1 MNQRVRVIR
10 DNVLPHNFGRIGT
23 IVGAYDSYG
32 HTVYRVNFGGDP
44 YGQPY
49 PYNEDELEF
58 LADQPMKPM
67 DFASLPDGTIIESS
81 DFGDRYYKV
90 SKDKW
95 VVLTDEI
102 LSDPETYNTGGMEAC
117 GEIFTVIG

>member
-1 MNQRVRVIR
+1 MKQRVRVIR
-10 DNVLPHNFGRIGT
+10 DYIMPNMIGREGVVTDTWEKGKDYPPGAVVDFGDKI
-23 IVGAYDSYG
+23 
-32 HTVYRVNFGGDP
+32 
-44 YGQPY
+44 Y

-58 LADQPMKPM
+58 LADEPVKPM

-90 SKDKW
+90 SKHKW

-102 LSDPETYNTGGMEAC
+102 LSDPETYNTGGMETC
-117 GEIFTVIG
+117 GEVFTVIA